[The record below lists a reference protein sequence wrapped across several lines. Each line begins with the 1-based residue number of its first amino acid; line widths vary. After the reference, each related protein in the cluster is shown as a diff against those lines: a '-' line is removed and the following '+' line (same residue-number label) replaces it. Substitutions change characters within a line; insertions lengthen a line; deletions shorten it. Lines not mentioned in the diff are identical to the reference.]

1 MSSTKP
7 ASRVAAKE
15 PPLIPPL
22 TRNGYVRS
30 DRNARQ
36 IADCLDKGAAE
47 LQARAR
53 IRDEADPRWL
63 AAETLV
69 FLMRR
74 ADQTGDGRTRSALFA
89 ELTERCKGFFAGHIR
104 GFTLEQRE
112 DIAQEVMTKLVALI
126 FADDDRGDF
135 AQVRFWSL
143 LEARTNT
150 AVQTARAQ
158 VRRFESLDAPS
169 SDDVES
175 RMTDIERLDAPGLGA
190 DDLAMISEGLA
201 QLDPH
206 LRQVFVMRYKLGMA
220 VGKENRADE
229 DPSDPSIAFH
239 FNVSARTVG
248 KWLAKAEAQLA
259 SYRKA

>member
-1 MSSTKP
+1 MKP
-7 ASRVAAKE
+7 ASQAATEE

-30 DRNARQ
+30 DRTARQ
-36 IADCLDKGAAE
+36 IADALGDAATE
-47 LQARAR
+47 LRSRAE
-53 IRDEADPRWL
+53 IQDEIDPRWL

-69 FLMRR
+69 FFMRR
-74 ADQTGDGRTRSALFA
+74 ADQSGDGRTRSALFA
-89 ELTERCKGFFAGHIR
+89 ALTERCKGFFAGHIR

-112 DIAQEVMTKLVALI
+112 DIAQEVMTKVIELI

-150 AVQTARAQ
+150 AIQKVRAQ
-158 VRRFESLDAPS
+158 VRRFDSLDEPR
-169 SDDVES
+169 SDNGGS
-175 RMTDIERLDAPGLGA
+175 GMTDLERLEAPGLDA

-206 LRQVFVMRYKLGMA
+206 LRQVFVMRHKLGMA
-220 VGKENRADE
+220 VGKENRSEE
-229 DPSDPSIAFH
+229 DPSDPSIALH